1 MKRDAV
7 GAAKSRDDL
16 RMERAVC
23 TALGKP
29 IELLARQVALVR
41 IRRWAHGRASRYV
54 SIGNEH
60 SVIPARLRVAFPALR
75 PAGSGSPPF
84 RVSPKRKMPLRWHL
98 STPRVRDRYS

>member
-7 GAAKSRDDL
+7 GATKSRDDL
-16 RMERAVC
+16 RMERAVG

-29 IELLARQVALVR
+29 IDVLAREVALDR
-41 IRRWAHGRASRYV
+41 IRRWAHGRASRYL

-60 SVIPARLRVAFPALR
+60 SVIPARLRAAFPVLR
-75 PAGSGSPPF
+75 PAVSGSPPF
-84 RVSPKRKMPLRWHL
+84 RVSPKRKMPLQWHL